1 MPSTE
6 SVTPAEWGATAS
18 RISRE
23 SVKLHARLYGRGP
36 TKAKTHLTQ
45 DLAVCVLEE
54 VFMPAEKT
62 LIAAG
67 NAQQVRATRDA
78 FQLAVEDDFVA
89 IVEQATG
96 RKVRGFFSE
105 VHIGSE
111 TAIEFFLFEP
121 DEPSRRV
128 PDIPKPSLDG
138 DGGPPELS
146 LDGDGRPPPG

>member
-1 MPSTE
+1 
-6 SVTPAEWGATAS
+6 
-18 RISRE
+18 
-23 SVKLHARLYGRGP
+23 VKLHARHYGRGP

-67 NAQQVRATRDA
+67 NSQQVRSTRDA
-78 FQLAVEDDFVA
+78 FQLALEDDFVA

-96 RKVRGFFSE
+96 RKVRGFFSQ

-121 DEPSRRV
+121 DAPPRRAADTPEPSQDGDGG
-128 PDIPKPSLDG
+128 PPEPSLDG
-138 DGGPPELS
+138 DGGPP
-146 LDGDGRPPPG
+146 PG